1 MKNCREKDDLEKDG
15 TYRFL
20 RDLSL
25 PAEPSVEEE
34 APLKKRTKVDH
45 KNWFPID
52 RVSAPEYYDLDS
64 GENLIEPEHDLSA
77 TEPKDTTSSQTGN
90 DMQSMRQSY
99 VASAVWDVID
109 PKGSVRGLSVSTP
122 DVPVF
127 CTGMV
132 SPGGEKS
139 ENTDK
144 ASLLSSHKKIRYSK
158 FVLCPPHT
166 GIIPRPTVDRPLG
179 CKTVSLAGFPFKM
192 KEDYV
197 REIFR
202 DCGKIHKIKPKTPGV
217 YHVTFSCES
226 AIDNALQF
234 NGYTVVFKSDR
245 HRTPHKG
252 IIEVDFVPVWKEQQE
267 YDHRVRAIQKELKS
281 NNATRVSPS
290 DSNFSE
296 TEIVKLVEGLHEES
310 LFNDGINRLV
320 TWMEEGR
327 CHKRNAFQFFSVL
340 QALQSLV
347 SRLMKDTAKLEEDV
361 QEHQCRLSGKYAANS
376 MNFVEILKAFDVASS
391 RSVWDKFTDSQKNRI
406 EMWKKHI
413 MEINESNSQD
423 MKRQGM
429 DNGEE
434 KNISPTN
441 GESSPTEQ
449 QTVELVRLRKE
460 NERLK
465 KELKVAQREVL
476 RSTGR
481 QKDGLPIKSENAENR
496 QVKNNEI
503 SNHANEGVRIVEKE
517 ACLIAAIGAFL
528 NFHRFGESI
537 ECICKYLL
545 KINLTVTTEDIE
557 HLMNKFP
564 TVFKE
569 ESVKDDVGLK
579 KNWTVV
585 GL

>member
-1 MKNCREKDDLEKDG
+1 MKNCYEKEDLENDA

-25 PAEPSVEEE
+25 PAESSVEEE
-34 APLKKRTKVDH
+34 TPLKKRTKVDH
-45 KNWFPID
+45 QNWYPID
-52 RVSAPEYYDLDS
+52 RVSAPKYYDLDS

-77 TEPKDTTSSQTGN
+77 TGPKETTSSQTGN
-90 DMQSMRQSY
+90 DSQSKRQSY
-99 VASAVWDVID
+99 VATAVWDVID
-109 PKGSVRGLSVSTP
+109 PQGSVRGLSVSIP
-122 DVPVF
+122 DAPVF

-132 SPGGEKS
+132 SPGEEKS
-139 ENTDK
+139 ENSDK
-144 ASLLSSHKKIRYSK
+144 APLLSSHKKIRYSK
-158 FVLCPPHT
+158 FELCPPHT
-166 GIIPRPTVDRPLG
+166 GNIPRPTVDRPLG

-202 DCGKIHKIKPKTPGV
+202 DCGNIHKIKQKTPGV
-217 YHVTFSCES
+217 YHVTFSSES

-234 NGYTVVFKSDR
+234 NGYTIVIKSDR

-267 YDHRVRAIQKELKS
+267 YDHRVRAIQKEMNS
-281 NNATRVSPS
+281 NNGTCVSTA

-296 TEIVKLVEGLHEES
+296 AEIVKLVEGLHDES

-320 TWMEEGR
+320 IWMEEGR

-347 SRLMKDTAKLEEDV
+347 PRLMKDTAKLEEEV

-376 MNFVEILKAFDVASS
+376 MNFAEILKAFDVASS
-391 RSVWDKFTDSQKNRI
+391 RNVWDKFTDSQKKRI

-423 MKRQGM
+423 MKRKGM

-434 KNISPTN
+434 KKMSPIN
-441 GESSPTEQ
+441 GESSLTEQ

-465 KELKVAQREVL
+465 KELKVAQREGL
-476 RSTGR
+476 GSNRG
-481 QKDGLPIKSENAENR
+481 QKGSLPIKTENGENH
-496 QVKNNEI
+496 QVNNNGI
-503 SNHANEGVRIVEKE
+503 SNHVNESVRIVEKE
-517 ACLIAAIGAFL
+517 ACFIAAIGAFL

-537 ECICKYLL
+537 QCICKYLL
-545 KINLTVTTEDIE
+545 NIDSTVTTEDIE
-557 HLMNKFP
+557 HLMRKFP

-569 ESVKDDVGLK
+569 KSVKDDVGLK
-579 KNWTVV
+579 RKWTVI
-585 GL
+585 GF